1 MSEEKKEKI
10 SLFNENEQIR
20 KEATENINK
29 LYNLL
34 RNEFS
39 ENEKRL
45 KIRRIRNA
53 VIYSIREFFGTV
65 INSQDCTDNLISLSM
80 RDQLSLLISELSI
93 YDFEE
98 LEDYLIEEVYSISS
112 SFIYDK
118 GLGDVGE
125 EWEHINYGIIHDE
138 GDEPEDLDECS

>member
-53 VIYSIREFFGTV
+53 VIYAIREFFGSV
-65 INSQDCTDNLISLSM
+65 INSQDCTDNLISLSV
-80 RDQLSLLISELSI
+80 RDKLSLLTSELSI

-112 SFIYDK
+112 SFVYYK
-118 GLGDVGE
+118 GLDLKE
-125 EWEHINYGIIHDE
+125 EWEHIDYGIIHDE
-138 GDEPEDLDECS
+138 GDEPEDLDECP